1 MLPSLM
7 TRSGLARRLV
17 VLPILLFPILLPIQC
32 LAEPAF
38 ELPDGLVLFDET
50 VPIVLF
56 GLDPGRIV
64 TIRLEQHDSAGLWR
78 SLGIFVSDAEGRV
91 DVSRSA
97 PLAGT
102 YSGVA
107 PMGLIWSVERDP
119 TVEPRPAVPEP
130 DLTPVVSRLSAEIDG
145 ETVATGTLTRHP
157 VVPDVE
163 VTEVRDAGLVGV
175 YYRPAGAG
183 PFPSMLVMGGSG
195 GGVLPPVQYPGGLA
209 SRGYAVLAL
218 AYFGI
223 EGRPAQ
229 LQMLP
234 IEYFKS
240 GLDWLA
246 ARSEVDG
253 ERIGVFGSSRGGELV
268 LLLGATYP
276 EIAAVVAHVPSHVVW
291 EGCCDAVAVG
301 EPAWTYRGSVLPHLQ
316 TPVPADRMVFP
327 DDLIFPPGRCGR
339 GGARGDPGRAYQRG
353 GVARFRAGRHRL
365 GLELHGRPGGRAIA
379 PPRFPAPRDPL
390 VVRGR
395 RPRDRQAPLSH
406 VPGVRRHV
414 ERERTGTRGPLGAD
428 ARVPGRESR

>member
-7 TRSGLARRLV
+7 TRSSLARRLV
-17 VLPILLFPILLPIQC
+17 LLPILLPIQS

-50 VPIVLF
+50 VPIVLS

-78 SLGIFVSDAEGRV
+78 SHGIFVADAEGRV

-119 TVEPRPAVPEP
+119 TVEPRPAAPEP

-145 ETVATGTLTRHP
+145 ETVATGMLARYP
-157 VVPDVE
+157 VAPDVA
-163 VTEVRDAGLVGV
+163 VTEVREGGLVGV
-175 YYRPAGAG
+175 YYRPAGVG
-183 PFPSMLVMGGSG
+183 PFPSMLAMGGSG
-195 GGVLPPVQYPGGLA
+195 GGVLPPVQYPGGLV

-246 ARSEVDG
+246 ARSEVDA

-276 EIAAVVAHVPSHVVW
+276 EIAAVVAHVPSHVLW

-301 EPAWTYRGSVLPHLQ
+301 EPAWTYQGSVLPHIQ

-327 DDLIFPPGRCGR
+327 DDLIFPLDDAAAVERAAIPVERIN
-339 GGARGDPGRAYQRG
+339 GAVLLISGQDDTVWASSYM
-353 GVARFRAGRHRL
+353 AGQVVERL
-365 GLELHGRPGGRAIA
+365 RRYDFQHPVIHLSYEDAGHAIGRPHYRMFPVFGGTPRGNARARADHWERMLEFLDENLAIA
-379 PPRFPAPRDPL
+379 S
-390 VVRGR
+390 
-395 RPRDRQAPLSH
+395 RP
-406 VPGVRRHV
+406 
-414 ERERTGTRGPLGAD
+414 
-428 ARVPGRESR
+428 

>member
-7 TRSGLARRLV
+7 TRSRLARRRVL
-17 VLPILLFPILLPIQC
+17 LPILLLPILLPIQS

-38 ELPDGLVLFDET
+38 EFPDGLVLFDET
-50 VPIVLF
+50 VPIVLS

-64 TIRLEQHDSAGLWR
+64 TIRLDQHDSAGLWR
-78 SLGIFVSDAEGRV
+78 SHGIFVADAEGRV
-91 DVSRSA
+91 DVSHSA

-130 DLTPVVSRLSAEIDG
+130 DLMPVVSRLSAEIDS
-145 ETVATGTLTRHP
+145 ETVATGTLTRYP
-157 VVPDVE
+157 VAPTSRW
-163 VTEVRDAGLVGV
+163 TEVREGGLVGV
-175 YYRPAGAG
+175 YYRPAGVG

-195 GGVLPPVQYPGGLA
+195 GGVPPPVQYPGGLA

-246 ARSEVDG
+246 ARPEVDG
-253 ERIGVFGSSRGGELV
+253 ERIGVFGSSRPWSRTSRVMCSGR
-268 LLLGATYP
+268 GAAMRWPWASRRGPTRG
-276 EIAAVVAHVPSHVVW
+276 A
-291 EGCCDAVAVG
+291 CC
-301 EPAWTYRGSVLPHLQ
+301 
-316 TPVPADRMVFP
+316 
-327 DDLIFPPGRCGR
+327 LIFRR
-339 GGARGDPGRAYQRG
+339 RS
-353 GVARFRAGRHRL
+353 
-365 GLELHGRPGGRAIA
+365 RPTGWCC
-379 PPRFPAPRDPL
+379 
-390 VVRGR
+390 
-395 RPRDRQAPLSH
+395 
-406 VPGVRRHV
+406 
-414 ERERTGTRGPLGAD
+414 RTT
-428 ARVPGRESR
+428 